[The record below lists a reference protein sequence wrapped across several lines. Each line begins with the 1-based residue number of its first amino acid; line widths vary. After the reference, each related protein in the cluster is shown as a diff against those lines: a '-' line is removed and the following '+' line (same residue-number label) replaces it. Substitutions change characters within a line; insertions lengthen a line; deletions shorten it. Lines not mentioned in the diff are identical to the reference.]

1 MGTGS
6 PYRTP
11 GPVHTFGAARDT
23 DRRNHREPRPREPP
37 RRRRRRCPLRRR
49 SDRPAAGPCRAR
61 RRARRPRPAA
71 RRHELHPL
79 PRARRGRPA
88 VPLGAARRGARDGRP
103 RDPLRRPST
112 STAPPHRHPCGCP
125 SRTRPAS
132 TTCSPRV
139 GTSSTGCSRTRPS
152 GPEPP
157 SWTAPPSTA
166 SCVTTAAGSAASPP
180 PRRTGPRCGSRHAS
194 WSAPTAC
201 GRGSRRSS
209 GAEVVESHAP
219 SGACLYTYVGDQD
232 WDGFEFHLGDHAF
245 GGVFPTHFGEACVWL
260 IRPEHLARPVLS
272 AGADRLEA
280 WTEALES
287 TLPGLAERVR
297 EGRVSAPLRG
307 AVRLPNHVRRAAG
320 PGWALVG
327 DAGYH
332 RDPITGTRHDRRLPR
347 RGPARGGRRP
357 RAARPVRGGRRD
369 ASTSSGSA
377 TGPSRRR
384 SA

>member
-103 RDPLRRPST
+103 RRSAPVAST
-112 STAPPHRHPCGCP
+112 STDPRHRRRVRLPVKDKAGVDHMLAPRRHVLD
-125 SRTRPAS
+125 
-132 TTCSPRV
+132 RV
-139 GTSSTGCSRTRPS
+139 LADAAVRAGATLWTG
-152 GPEPP
+152 
-157 SWTAPPSTA
+157 PPSTA
-166 SCVTTAAGSAASPP
+166 SCVTTAAGSVGSPP
-180 PRRTGPRCGSRHAS
+180 PRRTGPGCGSRHAS

-201 GRGSRRSS
+201 GRGSRHSSGPRSS
-209 GAEVVESHAP
+209 RATRRAVPASTP
-219 SGACLYTYVGDQD
+219 TSGTVD

-272 AGADRLEA
+272 AGAR
-280 WTEALES
+280 
-287 TLPGLAERVR
+287 PPRGLD
-297 EGRVSAPLRG
+297 RG
-307 AVRLPNHVRRAAG
+307 AASRPCRGSPNGSGRAAC
-320 PGWALVG
+320 
-327 DAGYH
+327 
-332 RDPITGTRHDRRLPR
+332 PR
-347 RGPARGGRRP
+347 RCVGRSACP
-357 RAARPVRGGRRD
+357 TTYAGRPVRAGRW
-369 ASTSSGSA
+369 SA
-377 TGPSRRR
+377 TPATTATRSRDT
-384 SA
+384 A